1 MKVLYITHNFPRSAG
16 DAAGSF
22 VLRLAVALRDE
33 GIDVRV
39 VAPTDDALPSEES
52 FDGITVERFRY
63 APRRFENLAYHGNM
77 ATQVQESWSARLAL
91 LGFLGSEFANA
102 VRIRRN
108 FEPDLVHAH
117 WWFPGGLVG
126 TWVSGLSHV
135 PLITT
140 LHGTDVR
147 LARGTPMA
155 RPLFRRVMQQS
166 HTVTAVSRFLA
177 DEASK
182 IVSGVSPVVAPMPV
196 NTDLFQPGDGARDAA
211 RLLFVGR
218 LNQQKGIERLLEAL
232 ARSTSNASLD
242 VIGDGPAR
250 AELEGRAHALGVAP
264 RVRWL
269 AAVKQHELVPHYRR
283 ATAVVVPSTDEGL
296 GLVAVEALLC
306 QTPVIAFE
314 SGGLTDIIQHERSGL
329 LVPVGDVD
337 ALAAA
342 IDALVT
348 EPARA
353 STYGEAGRMI
363 ALSRFAPESVARRYA
378 GIYRDAVGS
387 RPT

>member
-33 GIDVRV
+33 GIEVRV
-39 VAPTDDALPSEES
+39 IAPTDDALPSS
-52 FDGITVERFRY
+52 DVFDGITVERFRY

-102 VRIRRN
+102 VRVRRN

-126 TWVSGLSHV
+126 TWVSGLSRV

-177 DEASK
+177 TEAST

-196 NTDLFQPGDGARDAA
+196 AAELFQPGSGSRESS

-232 ARSTSNASLD
+232 ARTRTNASLD
-242 VIGDGPAR
+242 VIGDGTAR
-250 AELEGRAHALGVAP
+250 AEFEARANALGVAP
-264 RVRWL
+264 RVRWIG
-269 AAVKQHELVPHYRR
+269 AMKQHELVPHYQN
-283 ATAVVVPSTDEGL
+283 AAALVVPSTDEGL

-306 QTPVIAFE
+306 RTPVIAFE
-314 SGGLTDIIQHERSGL
+314 SGGLTDIVQHERSGL
-329 LVPVGDVD
+329 LVPAGDVD

-342 IDALVT
+342 IDAIVAAPET
-348 EPARA
+348 AA
-353 STYGEAGRMI
+353 TYGEAGRMI

-378 GIYRDAVGS
+378 GIYRDAVGQ
-387 RPT
+387 RTT